1 MSEDTHVS
9 AETYDTWF
17 ELLAD
22 EPRRRLLFELAD
34 RSPSEGAVSVPDDIA
49 GPEED
54 IDALS
59 LHLRHVHLPKL
70 ADSNVIDWN
79 RDAGTVSCGPA
90 YDRVRPLLRSVRSLD
105 DICGPE
111 R

>member
-1 MSEDTHVS
+1 MSEDARVS
-9 AETYDTWF
+9 PETYDTWF

-22 EPRRRLLFELAD
+22 ELRRRLLFELAD
-34 RSPSEGAVSVPDDIA
+34 RSSSGAIVSVPDDIV
-49 GPEED
+49 GPNED
-54 IDALS
+54 ADTLS

-79 RDAGTVSCGPA
+79 RDAGTVSHGLA
-90 YDRVRPLLRSVRSLD
+90 FDRIRPVIRSVRSID
-105 DICGPE
+105 DIGRAE